1 MNLKS
6 TAVTM
11 MLAVLVP
18 LLSTVAAAVPM
29 DELIKKEQASVDN
42 EAVVVYGGKVGNLQ
56 AVFFLEW
63 SGVGNPVNGYYFH
76 PERGRAKTYKL
87 EGSNPKEGVLNLKEF
102 TVGKNGSVAESA
114 NCRLTKSV
122 EGNRIVWKGIMNN
135 TDGRKLPIEFSR
147 PR

>member
-1 MNLKS
+1 MHLKS
-6 TAVTM
+6 TAGTM
-11 MLAVLVP
+11 ILAALVP

-42 EAVVVYGGKVGNLQ
+42 EAVVVYGGKVGKLQ

-63 SGVGNPVNGYYFH
+63 SGVGKPVSGYYFY
-76 PERGRAKTYKL
+76 PARGRAKTYKL
-87 EGSNPKEGVLNLKEF
+87 EGSNPEEGVLNLKEF
-102 TVGKNGSVAESA
+102 TVGKNGAVAESA

-135 TDGRKLPIEFSR
+135 TDGRKIPVEFSR